1 MTVKNTDLNSF
12 TGQVCLT
19 YYNMSSNPY
28 DVCHIPE
35 IQPIGAFTKLVPLP
49 TAGHATETFLLMH
62 CALYQ
67 HCSLGFV

>member
-28 DVCHIPE
+28 DFV
-35 IQPIGAFTKLVPLP
+35 T
-49 TAGHATETFLLMH
+49 
-62 CALYQ
+62 
-67 HCSLGFV
+67 SLKFNL

>member
-12 TGQVCLT
+12 TGQVCLI

-35 IQPIGAFTKLVPLP
+35 IQPIGPFTKLVPYRQQDMPQKLS
-49 TAGHATETFLLMH
+49 
-62 CALYQ
+62 Y
-67 HCSLGFV
+67 